1 MNNSALHFQSL
12 LAQAI
17 TKLVTIFGPDVTYAT
32 LSHIREIRLDSTGKI
47 TAIEGVDEHIVTKL
61 ITLFS
66 SLSPEVT
73 KEHIA
78 PIFASYAASL
88 PSIGEQSVLPNH
100 TVPSAATLLSAN
112 HETITHTN
120 TDSVYLELC

>member
-47 TAIEGVDEHIVTKL
+47 TAIEGVDEQIVTKL

-73 KEHIA
+73 KDHIV
-78 PIFASYAASL
+78 PIFASYTATL
-88 PSIGEQSVLPNH
+88 PSIGEQSVLPSH
-100 TVPSAATLLSAN
+100 TQASTASLLSVD
-112 HETITHTN
+112 HQSITHTT